1 MSKSPK
7 VLSEEKPHL
16 LIVEDDKGLQ
26 KQLKWSFSDYNVLT
40 ADDRE
45 SGLKLL
51 KEFRP
56 PVVIL
61 DLGLP
66 PDPANA
72 TEGLAALQD
81 ILSLEPH
88 TKIIV
93 VTGNDEK
100 ENALKAVDM
109 GAYDFYQKPVD
120 QDILGHIVDRAYR
133 FHSLEQ
139 ENRDLSRT
147 SGKTSLQG
155 IIAISESMRDV
166 CKTIEKIAPT
176 DLTVLLLGESGTG
189 KELLAH
195 ALHDCGLRKDNAFIA
210 INCAAIPETLLESE
224 LFGYEKGA
232 YTGAAKTTRG
242 KIEYASRGTLFLDE
256 VGDLPLALQAKLLR
270 FLQERVIERVGGRE
284 EIPVDV
290 RVVCATHQNLEEK
303 LKLGEFREDL
313 YYRICEM
320 TISIPPLRE
329 RPDDAVVLAQHFLNI
344 NKTTSTKAKRFSKGA
359 IEAMEHYEWQGNARE
374 LENKVKRALIFTESD
389 TVTEVDMGLKPAPN
403 PVDEPELVELKM
415 VREIAERHAIER
427 VLRHCDGKI
436 SKAARI
442 LGVSRP
448 TLYDLIE
455 KYGLN
460 S

>member
-166 CKTIEKIAPT
+166 C
-176 DLTVLLLGESGTG
+176 
-189 KELLAH
+189 
-195 ALHDCGLRKDNAFIA
+195 NA
-210 INCAAIPETLLESE
+210 
-224 LFGYEKGA
+224 
-232 YTGAAKTTRG
+232 
-242 KIEYASRGTLFLDE
+242 
-256 VGDLPLALQAKLLR
+256 
-270 FLQERVIERVGGRE
+270 
-284 EIPVDV
+284 
-290 RVVCATHQNLEEK
+290 
-303 LKLGEFREDL
+303 
-313 YYRICEM
+313 
-320 TISIPPLRE
+320 
-329 RPDDAVVLAQHFLNI
+329 
-344 NKTTSTKAKRFSKGA
+344 
-359 IEAMEHYEWQGNARE
+359 
-374 LENKVKRALIFTESD
+374 
-389 TVTEVDMGLKPAPN
+389 
-403 PVDEPELVELKM
+403 
-415 VREIAERHAIER
+415 
-427 VLRHCDGKI
+427 
-436 SKAARI
+436 
-442 LGVSRP
+442 
-448 TLYDLIE
+448 
-455 KYGLN
+455 
-460 S
+460 